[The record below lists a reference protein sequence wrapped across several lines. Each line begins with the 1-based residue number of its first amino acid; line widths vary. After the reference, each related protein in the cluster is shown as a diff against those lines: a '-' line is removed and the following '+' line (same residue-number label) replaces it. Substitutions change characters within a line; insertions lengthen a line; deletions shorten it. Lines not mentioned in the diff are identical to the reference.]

1 MTSSPDTLP
10 VVHAD
15 SGNPD
20 SSRTARVVQSVKS
33 AVRVQESEI
42 KRWRRTFDANAKA
55 VVEGEKCVPF
65 SSSTTRS
72 DRARGGQVLGSR
84 TICQCYRTQGR
95 LDAYWSFAVRPSLSR
110 RGHLEARSLVMGRLY
125 GLPDRA
131 QATRRGLLHCVPIL
145 RHVCMRTLLCS

>member
-1 MTSSPDTLP
+1 MTSSPNTLP

-20 SSRTARVVQSVKS
+20 ASRTARVVQSVKS

-65 SSSTTRS
+65 FSSITRS
-72 DRARGGQVLGSR
+72 DRARGGQVLGPR
-84 TICQCYRTQGR
+84 PICQCHRTQER
-95 LDAYWSFAVRPSLSR
+95 LDAYWSFAVCPSLSR
-110 RGHLEARSLVMGRLY
+110 RGRFEARSLVMGRLY
-125 GLPDRA
+125 GLPDPA
-131 QATRRGLLHCVPIL
+131 QAARRGLLHCVPVL
-145 RHVCMRTLLCS
+145 RRVCMRT